1 MSTFVSANHQTPV
14 SVRKWVE
21 LQGISLS
28 HYYKLRRE
36 GLGPDEL
43 EIGTGMGRG
52 RKLITPEATI
62 AWLSAMAERR
72 SPAQRAP
79 TEIFITETRRRLPG
93 GTLGQVEFYVATER
107 QTRYGRILNDTLS
120 GPFTTLESAQAE
132 LAALTSG
139 GANG

>member
-1 MSTFVSANHQTPV
+1 MSFVSANHQTPV
-14 SVRKWVE
+14 SVRRWVE

-43 EIGTGMGRG
+43 EIGTGIGRG
-52 RKLITPEATI
+52 RKLITPESTV
-62 AWLSAMAERR
+62 AWLTAMAERR
-72 SPAQRAP
+72 SPAQRTP
-79 TEIFITETRRRLPG
+79 KQIFITETRKRLPG

-107 QTRYGRILNDTLS
+107 QTRDGRVLNDTVS
-120 GPFTTLESAQAE
+120 GPFQTLESAQAE
-132 LAALTSG
+132 LVALTSG

>member
-1 MSTFVSANHQTPV
+1 MSFVSANHQTPV

-43 EIGTGMGRG
+43 EIGTGIGRG
-52 RKLITPEATI
+52 RKLITPESTV
-62 AWLSAMAERR
+62 AWLTAMAERR

-79 TEIFITETRRRLPG
+79 KEIFITESRRFLPG
-93 GTLGQVEFYVATER
+93 GVQGQLEFFVSTER
-107 QTRYGRILNDTLS
+107 RTREGRILNDIVS

-139 GANG
+139 GAHG